1 MRKDRNRW
9 LGAMLG
15 LMLVSCSHNAATKD
29 ETSATAD
36 SASVAV
42 AEQKFEFLHDRIYL
56 VKGEVGNSGHL
67 EGTIQVNK
75 DNAVL
80 FCYTLN
86 GFEDSEY
93 GNYAGE
99 TLSFDSG
106 MEAMLSDGKIVGIWK
121 RNLTPHSDKPFTLR
135 IIGNAMLGERDG
147 LPPQPT
153 AAPQISELLTIV
165 DDAAEKELEEK
176 ESEKKETNAV
186 EPPAVEIQYLP
197 PTVEGKETVDDNRVY
212 DAVEEMPAFPGGQA
226 AFMKYLS
233 SNMKYPKDCQEA
245 GIQGRVVVKFIVDK
259 DGRVTNARVA
269 KQVHPS
275 LDKEALRVIN
285 SMPRWTPGK
294 QKGKPV
300 RVTYTV
306 PLMFRL
312 N

>member
-1 MRKDRNRW
+1 
-9 LGAMLG
+9 MLG

-42 AEQKFEFLHDRIYL
+42 AEQKFEFLQDRIYL
-56 VKGEVGNSGHL
+56 VKGEVGNSGHV

-135 IIGNAMLGERDG
+135 IIGNAVLGERDG
-147 LPPQPT
+147 LPPRPSEP
-153 AAPQISELLTIV
+153 PQILETLTIV
-165 DDAAEKELEEK
+165 DDEPEKK
-176 ESEKKETNAV
+176 EPEKKETNAI

-197 PTVEGKETVDDNRVY
+197 STVEGKETVDDNRVY

-226 AFMKYLS
+226 AFMNYLS

-245 GIQGRVVVKFIVDK
+245 GIQGRVVVQFVIGK
-259 DGRVTNARVA
+259 DGRIMNARVI
-269 KQVHPS
+269 KSVHPS
-275 LDKEALRVIN
+275 LDKEALRVVN

-300 RVTYTV
+300 SVTYTV

-312 N
+312 T

>member
-1 MRKDRNRW
+1 
-9 LGAMLG
+9 MLG

-42 AEQKFEFLHDRIYL
+42 AEQKFEFLQDRIYL

-135 IIGNAMLGERDG
+135 IIGNAVLGERDG
-147 LPPQPT
+147 LPPRPSEP
-153 AAPQISELLTIV
+153 PQILETLTIV
-165 DDAAEKELEEK
+165 DDEPEKK
-176 ESEKKETNAV
+176 EPEKKETNAI

-226 AFMKYLS
+226 AFMNYLS
-233 SNMKYPKDCQEA
+233 SNMKYPKDCQET
-245 GIQGRVVVKFIVDK
+245 GIQGRVVVQFVIGK
-259 DGRVTNARVA
+259 DGRIMNARVI
-269 KQVHPS
+269 KSVHPS
-275 LDKEALRVIN
+275 LDKEALRVVN

-300 RVTYTV
+300 SVTYTV

-312 N
+312 T

>member
-42 AEQKFEFLHDRIYL
+42 AEQKFEFLQDRIYL

-153 AAPQISELLTIV
+153 EAPRIAETLTIV
-165 DDAAEKELEEK
+165 DDEPEKEEPEK
-176 ESEKKETNAV
+176 EKTNAV
-186 EPPAVEIQYLP
+186 EPPAVEIQYIP
-197 PTVEGKETVDDNRVY
+197 PTIEEKGTVDDNRVY

-226 AFMKYLS
+226 AFMNYLS

-245 GIQGRVVVKFIVDK
+245 GIQGRVVVQFVIGK
-259 DGRVTNARVA
+259 DGRIMNARVI
-269 KQVHPS
+269 KSVHPS
-275 LDKEALRVIN
+275 LDKEALRVVN

-300 RVTYTV
+300 SVTYTV

-312 N
+312 T

>member
-1 MRKDRNRW
+1 M
-9 LGAMLG
+9 
-15 LMLVSCSHNAATKD
+15 
-29 ETSATAD
+29 
-36 SASVAV
+36 AV
-42 AEQKFEFLHDRIYL
+42 AEQKFEFLQDRIYL

-99 TLSFDSG
+99 TLSLDSG

-135 IIGNAMLGERDG
+135 IVGNAMLGERDG
-147 LPPQPT
+147 LPPRPSEP
-153 AAPQISELLTIV
+153 PQILETLTIV
-165 DDAAEKELEEK
+165 DDEPEKKEPEK
-176 ESEKKETNAV
+176 KEPEKKETNAV
-186 EPPAVEIQYLP
+186 DPPAVEIQYLP

-226 AFMKYLS
+226 AFMNYLS

-245 GIQGRVVVKFIVDK
+245 GIQGRVVVQFVIGK
-259 DGRVTNARVA
+259 DGRIMNARVI
-269 KQVHPS
+269 KSVHPS
-275 LDKEALRVIN
+275 LDKEALRVVN

-300 RVTYTV
+300 SVTYTV

-312 N
+312 T

>member
-1 MRKDRNRW
+1 M
-9 LGAMLG
+9 
-15 LMLVSCSHNAATKD
+15 
-29 ETSATAD
+29 
-36 SASVAV
+36 AV
-42 AEQKFEFLHDRIYL
+42 AEQKFEFLQDRIYL

-135 IIGNAMLGERDG
+135 IVGNAMLGERDG
-147 LPPQPT
+147 LPPRPSDP
-153 AAPQISELLTIV
+153 PQILETLTIV
-165 DDAAEKELEEK
+165 DDEPEKKEPEK
-176 ESEKKETNAV
+176 KEPEKKETNAV
-186 EPPAVEIQYLP
+186 DPPAVEIQYLP

-226 AFMKYLS
+226 AFMNYLS

-245 GIQGRVVVKFIVDK
+245 GIQGRVVVQFVIGK
-259 DGRVTNARVA
+259 DGRIMNARVI
-269 KQVHPS
+269 KSVHPS
-275 LDKEALRVIN
+275 LDKEALRVVN

-300 RVTYTV
+300 SVTYTV

-312 N
+312 T

>member
-1 MRKDRNRW
+1 
-9 LGAMLG
+9 MLG

-42 AEQKFEFLHDRIYL
+42 AEQKFEFLQDRIYL

-135 IIGNAMLGERDG
+135 IIGNAVLGERDG
-147 LPPQPT
+147 LPPRPSEP
-153 AAPQISELLTIV
+153 PQILETLTIV
-165 DDAAEKELEEK
+165 DDEPEKK
-176 ESEKKETNAV
+176 EPEKKETNAI

-212 DAVEEMPAFPGGQA
+212 DAVEEMTAFPGGQA
-226 AFMKYLS
+226 AFMNYLS

-245 GIQGRVVVKFIVDK
+245 GIQGRVVVQFVIGK
-259 DGRVTNARVA
+259 DGRIMNARVI
-269 KQVHPS
+269 KSVHPS
-275 LDKEALRVIN
+275 LDKEALRVVN

-300 RVTYTV
+300 SVTYTV

-312 N
+312 T

>member
-1 MRKDRNRW
+1 M
-9 LGAMLG
+9 
-15 LMLVSCSHNAATKD
+15 
-29 ETSATAD
+29 
-36 SASVAV
+36 AV
-42 AEQKFEFLHDRIYL
+42 AEQKVEFLQDRIYL

-99 TLSFDSG
+99 TLSLDSG

-135 IIGNAMLGERDG
+135 IIGNAVLGERDG
-147 LPPQPT
+147 LPPRPSEP
-153 AAPQISELLTIV
+153 PQILETLTIV
-165 DDAAEKELEEK
+165 DDEPEKK
-176 ESEKKETNAV
+176 EPEKKETNAI

-197 PTVEGKETVDDNRVY
+197 STVEGKETVDDNRVY

-226 AFMKYLS
+226 AFMNYLS

-245 GIQGRVVVKFIVDK
+245 GIQGRVVVQFVIGK
-259 DGRVTNARVA
+259 DGRIMNARVI
-269 KQVHPS
+269 KSVHPS
-275 LDKEALRVIN
+275 LDKEALRVVN

-300 RVTYTV
+300 SVTYTV

-312 N
+312 T

>member
-1 MRKDRNRW
+1 
-9 LGAMLG
+9 MLG

-42 AEQKFEFLHDRIYL
+42 AEQKFEFLQDRIYL

-99 TLSFDSG
+99 TLSLDSG

-135 IIGNAMLGERDG
+135 IIGNAVLGERDG
-147 LPPQPT
+147 LPPRPSEP
-153 AAPQISELLTIV
+153 PQILETLTIV
-165 DDAAEKELEEK
+165 DDEPEKK
-176 ESEKKETNAV
+176 EPEKKETNAI

-197 PTVEGKETVDDNRVY
+197 STVEGKETVDDNRVY

-226 AFMKYLS
+226 AFMNYLS

-245 GIQGRVVVKFIVDK
+245 GIQGRVVVQFVIGK
-259 DGRVTNARVA
+259 DGRIMNARVI
-269 KQVHPS
+269 KSVHPS
-275 LDKEALRVIN
+275 LDKEALRVVN

-300 RVTYTV
+300 SVTYTV

-312 N
+312 T

>member
-1 MRKDRNRW
+1 
-9 LGAMLG
+9 MLG

-42 AEQKFEFLHDRIYL
+42 AEQKFEFLQDRIYL

-135 IIGNAMLGERDG
+135 IIGNAVLGERDG
-147 LPPQPT
+147 LPPRPSEP
-153 AAPQISELLTIV
+153 PQILETLTIV
-165 DDAAEKELEEK
+165 DDEPEKK
-176 ESEKKETNAV
+176 EPEKKETNAI

-226 AFMKYLS
+226 AFMNYLS

-245 GIQGRVVVKFIVDK
+245 GIQGRVVVQFVIGK
-259 DGRVTNARVA
+259 DGRIMNARVI
-269 KQVHPS
+269 KSVHPS
-275 LDKEALRVIN
+275 LDKEALRVVN

-300 RVTYTV
+300 SVTYTV

-312 N
+312 T

>member
-42 AEQKFEFLHDRIYL
+42 AEQKFEFLQDRIYL

-80 FCYTLN
+80 FYYTLN

-93 GNYAGE
+93 GDYADGN
-99 TLSFDSG
+99 LSFSSG

-153 AAPQISELLTIV
+153 EAPRIAETLTIV
-165 DDAAEKELEEK
+165 DDEPEKEEPEK
-176 ESEKKETNAV
+176 EKTNAV
-186 EPPAVEIQYLP
+186 EPPAVEIQYIP
-197 PTVEGKETVDDNRVY
+197 PTIEEKGTVDDNRVY

-226 AFMKYLS
+226 AFMNYLS

>member
-9 LGAMLG
+9 LFAMLG

-42 AEQKFEFLHDRIYL
+42 AEQKFEFLQDRIYL

-99 TLSFDSG
+99 TLSLDSG

-135 IIGNAMLGERDG
+135 IIGNAVLGERDG
-147 LPPQPT
+147 LPPRPSEP
-153 AAPQISELLTIV
+153 PQILETLTIV
-165 DDAAEKELEEK
+165 DDEPEKK
-176 ESEKKETNAV
+176 EPEKKETNAI

-226 AFMKYLS
+226 AFMNYLS

-245 GIQGRVVVKFIVDK
+245 GIQGRVVVQFVIGK
-259 DGRVTNARVA
+259 DGRIMNARVI
-269 KQVHPS
+269 KSVHPS
-275 LDKEALRVIN
+275 LDKEALRVVN

-300 RVTYTV
+300 SVTYTV

-312 N
+312 T

>member
-1 MRKDRNRW
+1 
-9 LGAMLG
+9 MLG

-42 AEQKFEFLHDRIYL
+42 AEQKFEFLQDRIYL

-135 IIGNAMLGERDG
+135 IVGNAMLGERDG
-147 LPPQPT
+147 LPPRPSEP
-153 AAPQISELLTIV
+153 PQILETLTIV
-165 DDAAEKELEEK
+165 DDEPEKK
-176 ESEKKETNAV
+176 EPEKKETNAI

-197 PTVEGKETVDDNRVY
+197 STVEGKETVDDNRVY

-226 AFMKYLS
+226 AFMNYLS

-245 GIQGRVVVKFIVDK
+245 GIQGRVVVQFVIGK
-259 DGRVTNARVA
+259 DGRIMNARVI
-269 KQVHPS
+269 KSVHPS
-275 LDKEALRVIN
+275 LDKEALRVVN

-300 RVTYTV
+300 SVTYTV

-312 N
+312 T

>member
-1 MRKDRNRW
+1 
-9 LGAMLG
+9 MLG

-42 AEQKFEFLHDRIYL
+42 AEQKFEFLQDRIYL

-135 IIGNAMLGERDG
+135 IIGNAVLGERDG
-147 LPPQPT
+147 LPPRPSEP
-153 AAPQISELLTIV
+153 PQILETLTIV
-165 DDAAEKELEEK
+165 DDEPEKK
-176 ESEKKETNAV
+176 EPEKKETNAI

-197 PTVEGKETVDDNRVY
+197 STVEGKETVDDNRVY

-226 AFMKYLS
+226 AFMNYLS

-245 GIQGRVVVKFIVDK
+245 GIQGRVVVQFVIGK
-259 DGRVTNARVA
+259 DGRIMNARVI
-269 KQVHPS
+269 KSVHPS
-275 LDKEALRVIN
+275 LDKEALRVVN

-300 RVTYTV
+300 SVTYTV

-312 N
+312 T

>member
-9 LGAMLG
+9 LFAMLG

-42 AEQKFEFLHDRIYL
+42 AEQKFEFLQDRIYL

-135 IIGNAMLGERDG
+135 IIGNAVLGERDG
-147 LPPQPT
+147 LPPRPSEP
-153 AAPQISELLTIV
+153 PQILETLTIV
-165 DDAAEKELEEK
+165 DDEPEKK
-176 ESEKKETNAV
+176 EPEKKETNAI

-226 AFMKYLS
+226 AFMNYLS

-245 GIQGRVVVKFIVDK
+245 GIQGRVVVQFVIGK
-259 DGRVTNARVA
+259 DGRIMNARVI
-269 KQVHPS
+269 KSVHPS
-275 LDKEALRVIN
+275 LDKEALRVVN

-300 RVTYTV
+300 SVTYTV

-312 N
+312 T